1 MFLNIAGAP
10 TIMSTF
16 QPVVRRHSKRH
27 IHFNINYQPLSF
39 ITLWS
44 EIDKV
49 ASLSVKEANTESI
62 LWVAEYIFSCPSFKK
77 KSTIFLQ
84 YEMRKRSN
92 RRNS

>member
-27 IHFNINYQPLSF
+27 IHFNISYQPLSF

-77 KSTIFLQ
+77 INDSFTISD
-84 YEMRKRSN
+84 EEKK
-92 RRNS
+92 